1 MQPNE
6 SLRSNSTP
14 DARYEVSPEAKQW
27 AEETFA
33 TLHSGDVSL
42 GYDEWLRLD
51 RERQHKMEGDSECK
65 LAWLRRES
73 PGGSSEIEDLE
84 EELLRERKKKAADEI
99 ERQQEKMESKIPKNL
114 LTHYE
119 DTLRAM
125 SYLEGEGWLL
135 GEAEGQTAAS
145 ARKQLSLGVKER
157 WEKAPT
163 LYIRCSRIQSIFCL
177 FRRVRTLLLTCQ
189 RRIPNAPRLGF
200 SISVIDSPDCQPGSY
215 KYLYR
220 VYY

>member
-135 GEAEGQTAAS
+135 GEKAEGQTAAS
-145 ARKQLSLGVKER
+145 ALKAIESWSKGKTGEGAPVSLFTIYGAHGFNRYFVYSDGSVLFSAGHASKKDTER
-157 WEKAPT
+157 A
-163 LYIRCSRIQSIFCL
+163 S
-177 FRRVRTLLLTCQ
+177 
-189 RRIPNAPRLGF
+189 RLGF
-200 SISVIDSPDCQPGSY
+200 GISGT
-215 KYLYR
+215 R
-220 VYY
+220 